1 MNGFRITILVL
12 LCLAV
17 GLMFYAVMVIVPG
30 WQNQYSEYQASMKI
44 AEYQQSNDHHRQRM
58 EQFSPDAEAP
68 EVTTARTM
76 AEESARKD
84 EQALNEA
91 EESNVIAAARRKEEA
106 ALARQAEAEAEA
118 PKPLGL
124 VAAYN
129 PEWNSLMIRPVAE
142 VPMAMGFVV
151 AVRRAGSIVCEAV
164 IDGRDE
170 ESGQYSATVKA
181 AELGTTSPQPAEK
194 RTPAVG
200 DEVIE
205 TPFPSSQ
212 ELRRGSDFLPPAA
225 QQANAPSGNAAPA
238 PLPSLP
244 SEPSGQESLPELDA
258 TLTPVP

>member
-30 WQNQYSEYQASMKI
+30 WQNQYSEYQASIKI
-44 AEYQQSNDHHRQRM
+44 AEYQQNNDHHRQRM

-84 EQALNEA
+84 EKALNEA
-91 EESNVIAAARRKEEA
+91 EESSVIAAARRKEEA

-151 AVRRAGSIVCEAV
+151 AVRRGGSIVCEAV

-181 AELGTTSPQPAEK
+181 AELGAAAAEK
-194 RTPAVG
+194 KTPTVG

-225 QQANAPSGNAAPA
+225 QQTSAPSGNAAPA

-244 SEPSGQESLPELDA
+244 SETSGQESLPELDA

>member
-1 MNGFRITILVL
+1 MNGFRVTILVL

-44 AEYQQSNDHHRQRM
+44 AEYQQRNDHHRQRM

-68 EVTTARTM
+68 EVATARAM

-91 EESNVIAAARRKEEA
+91 EESSVIAAARRKEEA
-106 ALARQAEAEAEA
+106 ALARQAVEEAEA
-118 PKPLGL
+118 PQPLGL
-124 VAAYN
+124 VAAFN
-129 PEWNSLMIRPVAE
+129 PEWNSLMIRPVSD
-142 VPMAMGFVV
+142 VPMATGFVV
-151 AVRRAGSIVCEAV
+151 AVRREGGIVCEAV

-170 ESGQYSATVKA
+170 ESGQYSATVKV
-181 AELGTTSPQPAEK
+181 AELGTVAPQPVEK

-200 DEVIE
+200 DEIIE
-205 TPFPSSQ
+205 TPFPSSR
-212 ELRRGSDFLPPAA
+212 ELRGGSDFLPPAA
-225 QQANAPSGNAAPA
+225 VKNIGASEGADAAF
-238 PLPSLP
+238 LPSLP
-244 SEPSGQESLPELDA
+244 TEPSTRETLQELDA

>member
-1 MNGFRITILVL
+1 MNGFRVTILVL

-44 AEYQQSNDHHRQRM
+44 AEYQQNNDRHRQRM

-68 EVTTARTM
+68 EVASARTM

-151 AVRRAGSIVCEAV
+151 AVRRGGSIVCEAV

-181 AELGTTSPQPAEK
+181 AELGTAAAAEK
-194 RTPAVG
+194 KTPAVG

-212 ELRRGSDFLPPAA
+212 ELRQGSDFLPPSA
-225 QQANAPSGNAAPA
+225 QKASAPAGNVAPA

-244 SEPSGQESLPELDA
+244 SEPSGQEPLPELDA